1 MKRFQFPLKSVVVV
15 REAREAR
22 ARDAFIAAVRAVM
35 LAESEV
41 GRIVAEKT
49 AIEKMLL
56 AERQPAFHAAEQV
69 AFIRS
74 HQRLVTREGEARAAV
89 CTAQQV
95 REQRRQDW
103 METRRDVRLIE
114 KLRTSALGVYR
125 RESEREAQR
134 LLDDHTNAAVARES
148 GALARN
154 QVCPT

>member
-22 ARDAFIAAVRAVM
+22 ARDAFISAVRAVI

-41 GRIVAEKT
+41 ERIVAEKT
-49 AIEKMLL
+49 AMEKVLL
-56 AERQPAFHAAEQV
+56 DERQLAFHAGEQA

-74 HQRLVTREGEARAAV
+74 HQRLVARETEARDAV
-89 CTAQQV
+89 GRAEQV
-95 REQRRQDW
+95 REQRRQEW

-114 KLRTSALGVYR
+114 KLRSSALGEHR
-125 RESEREAQR
+125 RDCEREAQKF
-134 LLDDHTNAAVARES
+134 LDDHTSAAAAREA

-154 QVCPT
+154 ETCPT

>member
-22 ARDAFIAAVRAVM
+22 ARDAFISAVRALV

-41 GRIVAEKT
+41 ERIVAEKA
-49 AIEKMLL
+49 AIEKVMLN
-56 AERQPAFHAAEQV
+56 ERQLAFHAGEQA

-74 HQRLVTREGEARAAV
+74 HQRLVSRETEARAAV
-89 CTAQQV
+89 GRAEQV
-95 REQRRQDW
+95 REQRRQEW

-114 KLRTSALGVYR
+114 KLRTSALGEYC
-125 RESEREAQR
+125 REFEREAQKF
-134 LLDDHTNAAVARES
+134 LDDHTSAAAAREA

-154 QVCPT
+154 QTCPT